1 MGKKHASQY
10 ANFGWLPII
19 NTHAHIIADDFIVG
33 YTIQNNDKTNQCALC
48 NFVLQVGYTIQNND
62 KTNDAVLGR
71 AVPDVGYTIQ
81 NNDKT
86 NHLFDVV
93 LIYTVGYT
101 IQNNNKTNFG
111 RFLLFLP

>member
-1 MGKKHASQY
+1 MGKLILRKFDTAK
-10 ANFGWLPII
+10 LPRT
-19 NTHAHIIADDFIVG
+19 NTHAHIIADDFI
-33 YTIQNNDKTNQCALC
+33 
-48 NFVLQVGYTIQNND
+48 VGYTIQNND